1 MALPEVDCEVLVCG
15 AGVAGCAAAIAA
27 SRAGRRTI
35 LVDKMIIPGGLT
47 TAGLV
52 RGYAPLCDVR
62 GRQVAFGLAEEFFRA
77 SIKYGPGEWPDE
89 WLDSPN
95 GQWCSTP
102 KFTPAAFVMGLD
114 ELLEEAGVE
123 LWWDTLV
130 CDALVEA
137 GRCVGVEVENKSG
150 RVAIKAG
157 AVIDATGDADVAF
170 RAGAPRVEQENM
182 LTTLSHHAS
191 LDEARKAVD
200 AGSAAGMITGHM
212 TGANFDGGGEF
223 ADARRYRGTRGS
235 DVSEFVNESR
245 RRMRTWYAREQ
256 ARLGQDGRND
266 FYPVVLCTMA
276 DFRTTRRI
284 DASVVLTSKDKD
296 TRFDDAVSAILDWHG
311 NRDIWELPYQ
321 TLLPRDVKGLLAAG
335 RCISAAD
342 YAWEITRIIP
352 ICAQS
357 GQVAGIAAAMAVE
370 NDTTPDALEI
380 EALRGRLRADG
391 FICRARELPEAKPV
405 AAAAET
411 PAPAPERH

>member
-1 MALPEVDCEVLVCG
+1 MSLPEVDCEVLVCG

-27 SRAGRRTI
+27 ARAGRRTI

-52 RGYAPLCDVR
+52 RGYAPLCDVY
-62 GRQVAFGLAEEFFRA
+62 GRQIAFGLAEEFFRA
-77 SIKYGPGEWPDE
+77 AIKYGPGQWPVE
-89 WLDSPN
+89 WLDEPN

-114 ELLEEAGVE
+114 EMLEEGGVE

-130 CDALVEA
+130 CEA
-137 GRCVGVEVENKSG
+137 VVVSGRCVGVEVENKSG
-150 RVAIKAG
+150 RIAIKAR
-157 AVIDATGDADVAF
+157 AVVDATGDADVAF
-170 RAGAPRVEQENM
+170 RAGAPCLEQENM

-191 LDEARKAVD
+191 LAQARQAVEAESGAD
-200 AGSAAGMITGHM
+200 LIGGHM

-235 DVSEFVNESR
+235 DVSGFVTESR
-245 RRMRTWYAREQ
+245 RRMRAWYAGHQ
-256 ARLGQDGRND
+256 AELASDGRDD
-266 FYPVVLCTMA
+266 FYPVLLCTMA

-284 DASVVLTSKDKD
+284 DAEVVLGSEDKD
-296 TRFDDAVSAILDWHG
+296 RRFDDAVTAMLDWHG
-311 NRDIWELPYQ
+311 NRDIWELPYSA
-321 TLLPRDVKGLLAAG
+321 LLCRDVKGLLAAG

-357 GQVAGIAAAMAVE
+357 GQVAGAAAALAVE
-370 NDTTPDALEI
+370 NDTTPDAVEI
-380 EALRGRLRADG
+380 DALRGHLRRGGFLCRAD
-391 FICRARELPEAKPV
+391 ELPKPAPV
-405 AAAAET
+405 ASVAR
-411 PAPAPERH
+411 APAPCPRQH